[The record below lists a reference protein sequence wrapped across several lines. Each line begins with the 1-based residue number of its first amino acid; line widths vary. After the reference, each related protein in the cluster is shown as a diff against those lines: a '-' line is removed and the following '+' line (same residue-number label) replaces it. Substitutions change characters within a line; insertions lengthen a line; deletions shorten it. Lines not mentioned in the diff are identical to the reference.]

1 MWQVLLGNQGFNK
14 KLENIFFDK
23 RKTNAFKMLSWKP
36 IKIEKIGFYR
46 LSKAKTGIFKIIL
59 TSL

>member
-14 KLENIFFDK
+14 KLENIVFDK

-36 IKIEKIGFYR
+36 IKIENIGFYR
-46 LSKAKTGIFKIIL
+46 LSKAKTGIF
-59 TSL
+59 